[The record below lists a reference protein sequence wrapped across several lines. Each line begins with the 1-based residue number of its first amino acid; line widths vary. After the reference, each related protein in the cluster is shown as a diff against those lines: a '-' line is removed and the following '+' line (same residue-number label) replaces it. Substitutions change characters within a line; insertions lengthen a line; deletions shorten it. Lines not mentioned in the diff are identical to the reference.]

1 MKFLFHS
8 CVVYVGVFSSE
19 LKKYYFFINSNY
31 SGGFFFSY
39 FFNIFQKQ
47 SKVWIKEIGEVEE
60 NGWMSLIC
68 PKGRKILNKNR
79 KCIFQH
85 LVQSK
90 KSHQPDC
97 HEPQSL
103 KIPAVSD
110 GFSLGTTVMLTV
122 MVLS

>member
-1 MKFLFHS
+1 MVVTFFLI
-8 CVVYVGVFSSE
+8 SST
-19 LKKYYFFINSNY
+19 FFKNSQRF
-31 SGGFFFSY
+31 GF
-39 FFNIFQKQ
+39 
-47 SKVWIKEIGEVEE
+47 KEIGEVEE

-110 GFSLGTTVMLTV
+110 GFSLGTTVILTI

>member
-1 MKFLFHS
+1 ML
-8 CVVYVGVFSSE
+8 VYFFRI
-19 LKKYYFFINSNY
+19 KKVIFFINSNY
-31 SGGFFFSY
+31 GGDFFSY

-110 GFSLGTTVMLTV
+110 GFSLGITVILTI